1 MDDRGPDVHNFSP
14 TQHRLPTV
22 SGIEALQ
29 NASARAKGIST
40 RLSALDSTL
49 LPNELSLATPGIQR
63 GCVTEIFGPPGV
75 GKTTFG
81 LQIAANA
88 LHTDHE
94 EFHVLWVN
102 TGSPLIP
109 ERLRQLTAGFI
120 YKPPKHNAPSSSPL
134 TEKDI
139 GSMIA
144 EKFTYLEAHTLP
156 RVLTLFMHPTRTLPS
171 PKTGLIV
178 VDDLSNLLLSSFSR
192 NPKPLK
198 AAAPAA
204 IKEKLEKR
212 AAGRRFQIIESLGAA
227 MSKMATLQ
235 NMAILVLSNAT
246 ISLKGGQKATL
257 KPALS
262 SQAWD
267 TAIYTRIMLF
277 RDFPDDDQEAQ
288 LSKLETKA
296 LRYAEVQRLARKEV
310 YKLPVPFVILTDG
323 LRQLDRP
330 RAKGAEGDDEEEEQ
344 EVFVDTSAAE
354 AVQPRPPRVDL
365 PLLPDELSQPSQ
377 SKKRKATEI
386 ADSEDDDDDD
396 DVVVQ
401 SNHSEPKVPAINLR
415 NEQSSLKKEEVE
427 AEEEEEEEEEE
438 EMILDTHETALLRS
452 YRYASIRGSEDA
464 IPVHSSSEDDGEE
477 QEEGD
482 GDQDGDA

>member
-14 TQHRLPTV
+14 SQHRLPTV

-29 NASARAKGIST
+29 NASAKAKGIST
-40 RLSALDSTL
+40 RLSKLDSAL

-63 GCVTEIFGPPGV
+63 GCVTEVFGPPGV

-88 LHTDHE
+88 LHSDHE
-94 EFHVLWVN
+94 ESHVLWVN

-109 ERLRQLTAGFI
+109 ERLRQLMAG
-120 YKPPKHNAPSSSPL
+120 YNPPKPGNLSSSPL
-134 TEKDI
+134 SGKDND
-139 GSMIA
+139 SMIA
-144 EKFTYLEAHTLP
+144 EKFVYLEAHTLP
-156 RVLTLFMHPTRTLPS
+156 RVLTLFMHPTGTLPS

-178 VDDLSNLLLSSFSR
+178 VDDLSNLLLGSFSR
-192 NPKPLK
+192 NPNILK

-204 IKEKLEKR
+204 VKEKLEKR
-212 AAGRRFQIIESLGAA
+212 AAGRRFQTIESLGAA

-235 NMAILVLSNAT
+235 NTAILVLSNAT

-267 TAIYTRIMLF
+267 TAIHTRIMLF

-296 LRYAEVQRLARKEV
+296 LRYAEVQRQARKEV

-323 LRQLDRP
+323 LRQLDP
-330 RAKGAEGDDEEEEQ
+330 PQAKGNED
-344 EVFVDTSAAE
+344 VFVDTKAAE
-354 AVQPRPPRVDL
+354 QPRPLQADL

-396 DVVVQ
+396 GVQ
-401 SNHSEPKVPAINLR
+401 SDHSEPKLPALIVR
-415 NEQSSLKKEEVE
+415 NEQLPLKDEEEV
-427 AEEEEEEEEEE
+427 EEE

-464 IPVHSSSEDDGEE
+464 IPVSSSDDDEEDGGDEDGHP
-477 QEEGD
+477 
-482 GDQDGDA
+482 